1 MEQLTQPLQQIVSDN
16 NANKTPLDNAG
27 DIDTVANTQLQLLFV
42 IERFLVPMLNQMA
55 ERLVALEGIVGVP
68 QAQQPMSPP
77 MGQPMT
83 PPVTPPM
90 QTQGLPPTMGV

>member
-1 MEQLTQPLQQIVSDN
+1 MEQLTQPLQKIVSDN

-27 DIDTVANTQLQLLFV
+27 DIDTVAKTQLQLLFV
-42 IERFLVPMLNQMA
+42 ISKFLMPMINQMA
-55 ERLVALEGIVGVP
+55 ERIVALEGIVGVP

-77 MGQPMT
+77 MT

-90 QTQGLPPTMGV
+90 PTQGVPPNMGV